1 MVETTTLLRLFA
13 GVGLLLG
20 NGYFVTIEFAM
31 TRVRQFEEA
40 AFTGSR
46 GLERAWEMT
55 ERLEI
60 YLSGCQLGITICSV
74 GLGIAA
80 EPALAALLDPVVS
93 AVRPAIEPALSGVG
107 LGGLVG
113 GGGGGE
119 GGHTFLAAALSYGVI
134 NILHLT
140 VGEQAPTYL
149 GIERSRQVAKYG
161 APILYWWTKVF
172 GPIITF
178 ADWLAKAMLSA
189 FGVEITRSWAEEEIE
204 GEDGDGSEGGRTR
217 ADLMGRMGDALSGA
231 GLPEE
236 RQREVMNALAIDRI
250 QVGDIMVARED
261 VVAASTAASTAENFE
276 AIRGTPHTRFPLV
289 GEDLDDVE
297 GVVYT
302 PSLLDERQALDA
314 GEKTFADVAVD
325 AMTVPVDMPVSEVID
340 AFQAENRELA
350 IVEDDGRAVGVV
362 TATDA
367 FEAIAG
373 ELEDPLDAED

>member
-80 EPALAALLDPVVS
+80 EPALAALLDPVVA
-93 AVRPAIEPALSGVG
+93 AVRPAVEPVLSSVG
-107 LGGLVG
+107 LGGVVG

-134 NILHLT
+134 NIFHLT

-178 ADWLAKAMLSA
+178 ADWLAKAMLSV

-204 GEDGDGSEGGRTR
+204 GDGEDAEGRTR
-217 ADLMGRMGDALSGA
+217 GELMTRMGDALSGA

-236 RQREVMNALAIDRI
+236 RRREVMNALAIDRI
-250 QVGDIMVARED
+250 QVGDIMVDRED
-261 VVAASTAASTAENFE
+261 VVAVSTEASTAENFE

-289 GEDLDDVE
+289 GDGLDDVE
-297 GVVYT
+297 GVVYVS
-302 PSLLDERQALDA
+302 SLLDERAALDA
-314 GEKTFADVAVD
+314 GERTFADVAVD
-325 AMTVPVDMPVSEVID
+325 AMTVRADMPVSEAID
-340 AFQAENRELA
+340 AFQAQNQELA
-350 IVEDDGRAVGVV
+350 IVEADGRAVGVV

-373 ELEDPLDAED
+373 ELEDPLDAER